1 MSGDRPAPKRPLSPA
16 QLAIL
21 AAIEDGHDTVGALAD
36 ATGCDRETV
45 RRSALRLA
53 RRGLLTAWR
62 DRSVYAAGPVAW
74 RFELVLP

>member
-1 MSGDRPAPKRPLSPA
+1 MSHPLSPA

-21 AAIEDGHDTVGALAD
+21 AAVEDGHDTVGALAD
-36 ATGCDRETV
+36 ATGHDRETV

-62 DRSVYAAGPVAW
+62 DRSVAVTGPAGW
-74 RFELVLP
+74 RFALAGGGA